1 MNFMLQLDMKNK
13 NQLISYLE
21 KILHLDVSISHMK
34 VEYKKSLPV
43 AIKSNYEIFII
54 KIEGVNML
62 ILHTHEQDL
71 QSIKKHLSLFQ
82 EALSLP
88 IALSIEDIS
97 SSTKKYLIENAISFI
112 SDESIYL
119 PQLLIYLKDINT
131 KKKKSTNK
139 KLSKLAQTILIYVYS
154 QRHFELDIN
163 ESASIFHVTKMS
175 TSRALNELVEFEL
188 LSKESIGR
196 KNEYSLNHDI
206 EIDYMINRLKSP
218 VQDRVFIKEEDL
230 VYFEK
235 KVKASYSALSVYT
248 NITNYKP
255 IYAVEKKQFDKII
268 KQDNPISIYEK
279 EYDNELI
286 ELELWRYSPLQIQ
299 EDIVDKISLYLS
311 LKDNVSVEDSRVM
324 DAMSEL
330 YNDIK
335 GMIN

>member
-1 MNFMLQLDMKNK
+1 MLQLDMKNT
-13 NQLISYLE
+13 NELISYLGRT
-21 KILHLDVSISHMK
+21 LHLDVSISHMK
-34 VEYKKSLPV
+34 LEYKKSLAV
-43 AIKSNYEIFII
+43 AIKSSYEIFSI
-54 KIEGVNML
+54 KIESVN
-62 ILHTHEQDL
+62 IVVLHTREQDL
-71 QSIKKHLSLFQ
+71 QSIKKHLSLFR

-88 IALSIEDIS
+88 IVLSIENIS
-97 SSTKKYLIENAISFI
+97 GSTKKYLIENSISFI

-131 KKKKSTNK
+131 KKKKNTNK

-154 QRHFELDIN
+154 QNYFELDIN
-163 ESASIFHVTKMS
+163 ESANLFNVTKMS
-175 TSRALNELVEFEL
+175 TSRALNELVDFDL
-188 LSKESIGR
+188 LTKESIGR

-206 EIDYMINRLKSP
+206 EIDTMISRLKSP

-230 VYFEK
+230 GYFEK

-248 NITNYKP
+248 NITNNKP
-255 IYAVEKKQFDKII
+255 IYAVEKKQFDKTV

-286 ELELWRYSPLQIQ
+286 EVELWRYSPLQIQ
-299 EDIVDKISLYLS
+299 NDIVDKISLYLS

-335 GMIN
+335 GMIK

>member
-1 MNFMLQLDMKNK
+1 MLQLDMKNS

-21 KILHLDVSISHMK
+21 KTLHLDVSISHMEL
-34 VEYKKSLPV
+34 EYKKSLPV
-43 AIKSNYEIFII
+43 AIKSNYEIFVI
-54 KIEGVNML
+54 KIESVSVVV
-62 ILHTHEQDL
+62 LHTHESDL
-71 QSIKKHLSLFQ
+71 QSIKKHLSLFK
-82 EALSLP
+82 ESLSLP
-88 IALSIEDIS
+88 IALSVENIG
-97 SSTKKYLIENAISFI
+97 SSTKKYLIENSISFI

-139 KLSKLAQTILIYVYS
+139 KLSKLAQTILIYAYS
-154 QRHFELDIN
+154 QGYFELDIN
-163 ESASIFHVTKMS
+163 ESADIFNVTKMS

-188 LSKESIGR
+188 LTKESIGR
-196 KNEYSLNHDI
+196 KNEYFVNHDI
-206 EIDYMINRLKSP
+206 EIDNMINLLKSP

-230 VYFEK
+230 LYFEK
-235 KVKASYSALSVYT
+235 KVKASYSALSLYT

-255 IYAVEKKQFDKII
+255 IYAVEKKEFDKTV

-299 EDIVDKISLYLS
+299 NDIVDKISLYLS
-311 LKDNVSVEDSRVM
+311 LKDNVSIEDSRVM